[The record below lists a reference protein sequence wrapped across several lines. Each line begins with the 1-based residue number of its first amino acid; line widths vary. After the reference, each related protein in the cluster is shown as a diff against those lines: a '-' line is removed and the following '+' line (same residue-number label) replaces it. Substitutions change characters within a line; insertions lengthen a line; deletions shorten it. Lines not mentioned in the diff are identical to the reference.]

1 MIFGVT
7 LCVVPI
13 FIINTP
19 IKNVVLEENLI
30 CNTHCIGSQ
39 RHSNTFESVDALE
52 IIGH

>member
-19 IKNVVLEENLI
+19 IEKVVLEENLI
-30 CNTHCIGSQ
+30 CNIHCIPVHKGTTT
-39 RHSNTFESVDALE
+39 H
-52 IIGH
+52 